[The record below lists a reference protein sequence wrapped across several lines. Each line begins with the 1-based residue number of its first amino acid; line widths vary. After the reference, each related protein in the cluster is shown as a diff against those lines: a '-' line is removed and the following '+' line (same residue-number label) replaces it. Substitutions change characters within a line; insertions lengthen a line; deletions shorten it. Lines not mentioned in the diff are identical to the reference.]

1 MAASRKTDP
10 DSVTQPGTEPTT
22 RTRATSSR
30 EPDPETVTIPV
41 PGFGPTR
48 VRGAARDDLRGHQ
61 AAVADAGGP
70 ADDEPASG
78 TRSSPVD
85 DWNLGSDPAGP
96 GTAPGSGPSQG
107 STDRQSA
114 AQRAAGVDFWAG
126 IVGGLAGMAAV
137 FVHNRRTPWPEGNDI
152 WIATDDELAAVGQ
165 SVGRIINRHSPAGL
179 RPDSDIADAV
189 ETVMVL
195 AGYGIR
201 NSVAEAQLARATGG
215 GPVIDTSAEQ
225 TPASPDERPAGPPA
239 GADPASVIG
248 LLGATPPGMGPL

>member
-1 MAASRKTDP
+1 MAASRKMGQG
-10 DSVTQPGTEPTT
+10 SESRPTT
-22 RTRATSSR
+22 DDPTTTARATSSR
-30 EPDPETVTIPV
+30 EPEPETVTIPV

-48 VRGAARDDLRGHQ
+48 VRGVPRDDLRGHQ

-70 ADDEPASG
+70 ADDEPASA

-85 DWNLGSDPAGP
+85 DWSLGSDPAGP
-96 GTAPGSGPSQG
+96 GTAPGSGPSQA

-114 AQRAAGVDFWAG
+114 AASAAGVEFWAG

-152 WIATDDELAAVGQ
+152 WIATDDELAAVGH

-215 GPVIDTSAEQ
+215 GPVIDTSADQ
-225 TPASPDERPAGPPA
+225 APAADDRPAGPPA